1 MSSVTDRLIQGSMWL
16 SLSRAIVNGLSALS
30 TFVLAWYL
38 APADFGLVAIATTIQ
53 VILSSVTEL
62 SLNQRSFVTRRRARF
77 ISVRFGR

>member
-38 APADFGLVAIATTIQ
+38 VLG
-53 VILSSVTEL
+53 
-62 SLNQRSFVTRRRARF
+62 
-77 ISVRFGR
+77 